1 MSPIAVILSDQRK
14 DVVHC
19 VVSDLQSLFYD
30 NNIILS
36 LSLFLLYTHSHS
48 FTGGIIFVAV
58 DFAGLREYVRINP
71 RVRTLAPA

>member
-19 VVSDLQSLFYD
+19 VVSDLQSLLYD

-36 LSLFLLYTHSHS
+36 LSLSLSLVHT
-48 FTGGIIFVAV
+48 FTFFRRWNYICG
-58 DFAGLREYVRINP
+58 R
-71 RVRTLAPA
+71 